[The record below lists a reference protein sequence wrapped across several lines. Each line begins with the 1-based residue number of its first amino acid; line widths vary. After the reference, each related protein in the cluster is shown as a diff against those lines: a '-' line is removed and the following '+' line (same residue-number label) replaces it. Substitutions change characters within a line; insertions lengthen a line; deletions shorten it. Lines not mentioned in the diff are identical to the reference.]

1 MLLKLCTSAPS
12 EVLLTRNKEDKVVEV
27 VVVGAVGKPSASA
40 VDGDC
45 LASLVSLPGMAQLPT
60 PAGSETRVRR
70 VLAEFKSLQ
79 SG

>member
-1 MLLKLCTSAPS
+1 M
-12 EVLLTRNKEDKVVEV
+12 V
-27 VVVGAVGKPSASA
+27 VVVVAAVGKPSASA

-70 VLAEFKSLQ
+70 VLEFKSLQ

>member
-1 MLLKLCTSAPS
+1 M
-12 EVLLTRNKEDKVVEV
+12 VE

-40 VDGDC
+40 VDEDC
-45 LASLVSLPGMAQLPT
+45 LASLVSLPGMAQSLPT